1 MKRVM
6 PKRKTKDSKIKT
18 EIKEAV
24 EEVKNTFASTT
35 SLIISALTL
44 VAGLA
49 WNDVA
54 KALFSQ
60 LKEKLSG
67 WGETVGLLLY
77 ALVVT
82 SIAVLV
88 IHRLRKIQ
96 KAVGG
101 KSIKKASK
109 KI

>member
-1 MKRVM
+1 MEKKKKQTAETR
-6 PKRKTKDSKIKT
+6 IKAEMRRT
-18 EIKEAV
+18 LK
-24 EEVKNTFASTT
+24 EVKDTFSSTA

-54 KALFSQ
+54 KAYFSR

-67 WGETVGLLLY
+67 WGEAVGLFLY
-77 ALVVT
+77 AFVVT
-82 SIAVLV
+82 VIAVII

-101 KSIKKASK
+101 KSIKEASK
-109 KI
+109 KVK

>member
-1 MKRVM
+1 M
-6 PKRKTKDSKIKT
+6 SKKKET
-18 EIKEAV
+18 RNPRESKVKVEIKEAI
-24 EEVKNTFASTT
+24 EEAKSTFASTT
-35 SLIISALTL
+35 TLIISALTL

-67 WGETVGLLLY
+67 WGETIGLLLY
-77 ALVVT
+77 AIIVT
-82 SIAVLV
+82 IIAVV
-88 IHRLRKIQ
+88 IVHRLRKIQ

>member
-1 MKRVM
+1 MSKGRQ
-6 PKRKTKDSKIKT
+6 TKKVNESKVKV
-18 EIKEAV
+18 EIKEAID
-24 EEVKNTFASTT
+24 EAKSTFASTT

-54 KALFSQ
+54 KALFER
-60 LKEKLSG
+60 LKETLSG
-67 WGETVGLLLY
+67 WGETIGLLLY

-82 SIAVLV
+82 IIAVLV
-88 IHRLRKIQ
+88 IHRLQKIQ

-101 KSIKKASK
+101 KPIKKASK

>member
-1 MKRVM
+1 MA
-6 PKRKTKDSKIKT
+6 KRKAGNDKIKS
-18 EIKEAV
+18 
-24 EEVKNTFASTT
+24 EVKQAIEEAKSTFASTT
-35 SLIISALTL
+35 TLIISALTL

-54 KALFSQ
+54 KALFSK

-67 WGETVGLLLY
+67 WGETIGLLLY
-77 ALVVT
+77 ALLVT
-82 SIAVLV
+82 VIAVLV